1 MRASALLIY
10 RKENL
15 NFVRSRMSRS
25 ITELIEQEFPGKRIV
40 VIGDA
45 VADQYL
51 SGTISRI
58 SREAPVF
65 IVDHDRTETLP
76 GGAANAA
83 ANLAALGADPIM
95 IGVVGNDA
103 AGEELRRSLEAL
115 NVATEMLVVAPSRRT
130 TAKLRVLA
138 GQQYAPRQQ
147 VIRIDTAASEP
158 LEEEI
163 TDRLIERLTRVADT
177 AAGIIVSDYNYGVV
191 SPQVFE
197 SAKSLAAEAG
207 IPLIV
212 DSRFG
217 IRKFPGATAA
227 TPNREEAEAA
237 IGTAATGDA
246 CEALRAELGHDTL
259 LVTLGSEGMLL
270 CEKEKA
276 PEHLPAVGSRQ
287 PIDVTGAGDTVIAA
301 YTLALASGMSH
312 RQAAEAA
319 NHAGGLVVMKRGTA
333 VVSLEELRRSFSGPA
348 METAT
353 AATD

>member
-83 ANLAALGADPIM
+83 ANLAALGAEPVM
-95 IGVVGNDA
+95 IGIVGNDA
-103 AGEELRRSLEAL
+103 AGEDLRRSLEAL
-115 NVATEMLVVAPSRRT
+115 NVGTDMLVTASARRT

-147 VIRIDTAASEP
+147 VIRIDTAASQLVEDD
-158 LEEEI
+158 I
-163 TDRLIERLTRVADT
+163 SRGLIERLEHAVST

-191 SPQVFE
+191 SLQVFE
-197 SAKSLAAEAG
+197 TAKRLAAEAG

-217 IRKFPGATAA
+217 IKKFPGATAA

-237 IGTAATGDA
+237 LGTRATRDA
-246 CEALRAELGHDTL
+246 CESLRKELGFDAL

-270 CEKEKA
+270 CEKEKPA
-276 PEHLPAVGSRQ
+276 EHLAAVGSRQ

-301 YTLALASGMSH
+301 YTLGLASGMSH

-333 VVSLEELRRSFSGPA
+333 VVGLEELRRSFSDPA
-348 METAT
+348 LETAT
-353 AATD
+353 VATD

>member
-1 MRASALLIY
+1 
-10 RKENL
+10 
-15 NFVRSRMSRS
+15 MSRS
-25 ITELIEQEFPGKRIV
+25 ITDLIEQDFPGKRIV

-83 ANLAALGADPIM
+83 ANLAALGAEPVM
-95 IGVVGNDA
+95 IGVVGDDSAGDELRDALAA
-103 AGEELRRSLEAL
+103 AG
-115 NVATEMLVVAPSRRT
+115 VGGDMLITAPSQRT

-158 LEEEI
+158 VEDDI
-163 TDRLIERLTRVADT
+163 SRGLIERLGQAVST

-197 SAKSLAAEAG
+197 SAKRLAAEAG
-207 IPLIV
+207 IPLVV

-237 IGTAATGDA
+237 LGTPATGEA
-246 CEALRAELGHDTL
+246 CELLRKELGYDAL
-259 LVTLGSEGMLL
+259 LVTLGSEGMLV
-270 CEKEKA
+270 CEKGKLT
-276 PEHLPAVGSRQ
+276 EHLSAVGSRQ

-301 YTLALASGMSH
+301 YTLGLASGMSH

-333 VVSLEELRRSFSGPA
+333 VVSLDELRRSFSDTTL
-348 METAT
+348 ETAT
-353 AATD
+353 AAND